1 MIFEWL
7 LKHPVV
13 IFLIIAGASSLLKR
27 LKPELDEEKPAPPAD
42 SRTLQKDFDE
52 IERTRRI
59 QEEIRRKIAERR
71 GLVTVNPA
79 PTSVP
84 ESPKTSWVDTPVER
98 STPYRAEPPISVQE
112 EATDAILERQRALA
126 EQLAALQARH
136 ATVSRASQEAWA
148 PALATAAV
156 SVNFDETHWLRELRN
171 ARSLRK
177 AIILREVLSPPVALR

>member
-1 MIFEWL
+1 MILEWL
-7 LKHPVV
+7 LKHSVM
-13 IFLIIAGASSLLKR
+13 IFLIIAGVSSLLKK

-42 SRTLQKDFDE
+42 PRMLQQDFDE

-71 GLVTVNPA
+71 GLVTVHP
-79 PTSVP
+79 VP
-84 ESPKTSWVDTPVER
+84 ESPKTAWVDAPVER
-98 STPYRAEPPISVQE
+98 STPYRAEPPIFVQE

-126 EQLAALQARH
+126 EQLVALQARH